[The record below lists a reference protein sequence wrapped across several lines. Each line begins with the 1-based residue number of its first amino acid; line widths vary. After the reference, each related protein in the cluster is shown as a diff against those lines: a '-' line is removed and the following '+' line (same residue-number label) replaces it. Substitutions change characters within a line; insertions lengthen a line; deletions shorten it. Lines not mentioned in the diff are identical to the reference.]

1 MNKSHFFSLI
11 SCSLFI
17 LGWICWIP
25 NLFFYNPNDPPIFI
39 FFTPIIGAIGIFFA
53 SKIES
58 TKMKYFL
65 LFLNLTVTFSIGLIF
80 FVGTLFF
87 GP

>member
-39 FFTPIIGAIGIFFA
+39 FFTPIIDAIGIFFA